1 MKITRRDA
9 LRLTAGALATA
20 AMPAIAIAAPKAAKK
35 KTTRGL
41 TPPSAPLPL
50 PAWAYGRTS
59 AATDTVLMFRGNP
72 SHTFY
77 GTGPIAAEPKQLWT
91 FKLGYLERMLRG
103 KPKRWVGV
111 GWTGQASKLG
121 DWVFVGAVDGHLYA
135 LNAETG
141 DLGWKLKGGDM
152 FKCSLCIY
160 ENRLYIGNV
169 DNQLRCVDAATG
181 ELVWSI
187 NTGKDLDSSP
197 CVVDDRLYVT
207 GENGNAWCIE
217 PRTGK
222 VIWKTPIGGT
232 GPGTLLGSNG
242 SETSPAVVDGA
253 LYAAT
258 YDGVL
263 LCVDTATGKIRWKSN
278 TGDDTDVSPVI
289 SGDRL
294 VIAPEEAAPFI
305 LCFDKGDGR
314 FLWKYDE
321 AKGAADTVPPE
332 KASHERT
339 NGSGNYGSR
348 GYWATPAIVD
358 GKVYAASQTGRVHR
372 LSLETGAPDWSV
384 KMGASIWSS
393 PCVVDGKVVFGCSD
407 NTLNILDA
415 GTGATLWSH
424 PLSGGCIATPC
435 IVGGRIYIGD
445 GGGTFH
451 CFG

>member
-9 LRLTAGALATA
+9 LRIAAGALLAPTA
-20 AMPAIAIAAPKAAKK
+20 LAAPKKK
-35 KTTRGL
+35 TRGL

-50 PAWAYGRTS
+50 PPWSYGTSS

-72 SHTFY
+72 AHTFY
-77 GTGPIAAEPKQLWT
+77 GTGPIPTAPKQLWT
-91 FKLGYLERMLRG
+91 FKLGFLERMLRD
-103 KPKRWVGV
+103 KPKRWVGT
-111 GWTGQASKLG
+111 GWTGQAAKLG
-121 DWVFVGAVDGHLYA
+121 GWVFIGAVDGFLYA
-135 LNAETG
+135 LDAETG
-141 DLGWKLKGGDM
+141 ALGWKLQGGDM
-152 FKCSLCIY
+152 FKCSVCVY

-169 DNQLRCVDAATG
+169 DNHLRCVDAATG

-197 CVVDDRLYVT
+197 CVVGDRLYVT
-207 GENGNAWCIE
+207 GESGYAWCIE

-222 VIWKTPIGGT
+222 VIWKTHIGGT

-263 LCVDTATGKIRWKSN
+263 LCLDTATGRIRWKAN
-278 TGDDTDVSPVI
+278 TGDDTDVSPVV
-289 SGDRL
+289 SGGRL
-294 VIAPEEAAPFI
+294 VIAPEEAAPFV
-305 LCFDKGDGR
+305 LCFDLEGR
-314 FLWKYDE
+314 LLWKFDE
-321 AKGAADTVPPE
+321 AKGEADSAPPPP
-332 KASHERT
+332 ASKERT
-339 NGSGNYGSR
+339 NGSGTYGGQ
-348 GYWATPAIVD
+348 GYWSTPAVVD

-393 PCVVDGKVVFGCSD
+393 PCVVDGRVVFGSSKG
-407 NTLNILDA
+407 TLNMLDA
-415 GTGATLWSH
+415 ATGAEVWSH
-424 PLSGGCIATPC
+424 PLSGGCISTPC
-435 IVGGRIYIGD
+435 IVGGRIYVGD